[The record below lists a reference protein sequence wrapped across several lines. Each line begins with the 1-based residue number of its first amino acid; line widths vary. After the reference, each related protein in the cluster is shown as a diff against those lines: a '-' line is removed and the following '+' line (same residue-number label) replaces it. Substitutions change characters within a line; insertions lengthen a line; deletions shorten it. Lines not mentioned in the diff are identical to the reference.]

1 MNERGIISLTA
12 LCMMFVISIAILT
25 VTKIAERQADIVSLY
40 RFENKLQNIGESS
53 FNETIYKFENGLIS
67 VENFNY
73 DSDYGNRTL
82 ISSKNLDDGQAVK
95 ITTYVKKSGKIL
107 LVMTLAEIQNYFYNS
122 EAAYHRVAGYMKQI
136 ETVETED
143 ERYEFKSYI
152 K

>member
-1 MNERGIISLTA
+1 
-12 LCMMFVISIAILT
+12 MFVISIAILT

-40 RFENKLQNIGESS
+40 RFENKLQNIAESS

-107 LVMTLAEIQNYFYNS
+107 VVMTLAEIQNYFYNS
-122 EAAYHRVAGYMKQI
+122 EAAYHRVAGYMEQI

>member
-40 RFENKLQNIGESS
+40 RFENKLQNIAESS

-107 LVMTLAEIQNYFYNS
+107 VVMTLAEIQNYFYNS
-122 EAAYHRVAGYMKQI
+122 EAAYHRVAGYMEQI

>member
-1 MNERGIISLTA
+1 M
-12 LCMMFVISIAILT
+12 
-25 VTKIAERQADIVSLY
+25 
-40 RFENKLQNIGESS
+40 
-53 FNETIYKFENGLIS
+53 
-67 VENFNY
+67 
-73 DSDYGNRTL
+73 

-107 LVMTLAEIQNYFYNS
+107 VVMTLAEIQNYFYNS
-122 EAAYHRVAGYMKQI
+122 EAAYHRVAGYMEQI

>member
-12 LCMMFVISIAILT
+12 LCMMFMISIAILT

-40 RFENKLQNIGESS
+40 RFENKLQNLAESS
-53 FNETIYKFENGLIS
+53 FNETIYNFENGLLSYDEDFIIEPAY
-67 VENFNY
+67 ENRIRV
-73 DSDYGNRTL
+73 DSKIIDDRTV
-82 ISSKNLDDGQAVK
+82 Q

-107 LVMTLAEIQNYFYNS
+107 VVMTLAEIQNYFYNA
-122 EAAYHRVAGYMKQI
+122 EAAYHRVAGYMEQI
-136 ETVETED
+136 ETEETED